1 MKTVKL
7 EKVKPIKRL
16 IDLVDKI
23 PELVIDCNAVSF
35 KTESELYMI
44 YDIPNNSIAFYSNQD
59 LGELYPTGYE
69 YNPLL
74 NKQLLEEALNN
85 DITHITQDQFCDV
98 LEQHLY
104 LKAKQK
110 FKEILP
116 QQQKRF
122 PDAKIMEL
130 DELNV
135 ILMISGG
142 ETIVKYELCKIH
154 LNKKLM

>member
-7 EKVKPIKRL
+7 ENVKPIKRL

-23 PELVIDCNAVSF
+23 PEL
-35 KTESELYMI
+35 EI
-44 YDIPNNSIAFYSNQD
+44 YDNIVKTTENNHYIYIISKNDFGFTANEKGESN
-59 LGELYPTGYE
+59 YNV
-69 YNPLL
+69 NPLL
-74 NKQLLEEALNN
+74 NKELLSAEIKRGNFY
-85 DITHITQDQFCDV
+85 ISQDQFCDI

-110 FKEILP
+110 FEEILP

-135 ILMISGG
+135 ILMVSGG
-142 ETIVKYELCKIH
+142 ETIIKYELCKIH